1 LSTTDSQTA
10 VPLEIPHIFQ
20 YTYVPSLPYMCR
32 ERRFSRLRIAKELL
46 LYAKQ
51 TGTPL
56 SPHKKKKT
64 VKIRIGQ
71 LTTKQNL
78 KKASI

>member
-10 VPLEIPHIFQ
+10 VPFEIPHIFH
-20 YTYVPSLPYMCR
+20 YTYVPSLPYMGR

-46 LYAKQ
+46 LFTKQ

-56 SPHKKKKT
+56 SPHKKKKKNCKNKNRT
-64 VKIRIGQ
+64 TNHRI
-71 LTTKQNL
+71 KF
-78 KKASI
+78 